1 MSRFQIGVLITCL
14 LVCMIDGFE
23 ILVMG
28 FVVPAMGKA
37 WHLSPVQVG
46 YVLAAGIF
54 GMAMGSTFLSPL
66 ADKFGR
72 RKHVLL
78 CMLLIIVGM
87 VVSAAAPN
95 LALLLIARAFAGL
108 FIGAIMASLNVTVA
122 EYSSDR
128 RRGTVM
134 GIYGIGFPLGGSL
147 GGFVSVFLIGT
158 YGWRAPLWFSAGLT
172 FILFL
177 VALAV
182 LPESINFLVEKRP
195 ANALKTY
202 NKIGAKLGLA
212 PASELP
218 PQTRYEVKATV
229 GQSMFRG
236 VMLERTILLWLG
248 YTFLLAAFYF
258 ANTWTPKLLAEATG
272 NPMLGLR
279 VGALISAGG
288 IVGAICFAL
297 LSLRIHPRVVTVI
310 LMSCGMIAFI
320 LFANF
325 FRAGAAAFVM
335 AFLVGICANGSIAA
349 FFAISPPIYPTAIR
363 GAGVGWMMACGRF
376 ASFFAPIV
384 TGYILA
390 AGMTPKATYQ
400 WYGVVIALGGVCIL
414 GLHGSYKG
422 VHALDA
428 MQQESSAALGKS
440 LA

>member
-1 MSRFQIGVLITCL
+1 MNVRETIVSQPMSRFQIGVLITCL

-54 GMAMGSTFLSPL
+54 GMAMGSTFLSPP

-236 VMLERTILLWLG
+236 VMLERTIYCGSATRSSLLHSTSPTRGRLNCSRRRPATRCLG
-248 YTFLLAAFYF
+248 SVSAPSSRPAA
-258 ANTWTPKLLAEATG
+258 
-272 NPMLGLR
+272 
-279 VGALISAGG
+279 
-288 IVGAICFAL
+288 
-297 LSLRIHPRVVTVI
+297 
-310 LMSCGMIAFI
+310 
-320 LFANF
+320 
-325 FRAGAAAFVM
+325 
-335 AFLVGICANGSIAA
+335 
-349 FFAISPPIYPTAIR
+349 
-363 GAGVGWMMACGRF
+363 
-376 ASFFAPIV
+376 
-384 TGYILA
+384 
-390 AGMTPKATYQ
+390 
-400 WYGVVIALGGVCIL
+400 
-414 GLHGSYKG
+414 
-422 VHALDA
+422 
-428 MQQESSAALGKS
+428 SSAPSASPCCLCAFTHAS
-440 LA
+440 SP